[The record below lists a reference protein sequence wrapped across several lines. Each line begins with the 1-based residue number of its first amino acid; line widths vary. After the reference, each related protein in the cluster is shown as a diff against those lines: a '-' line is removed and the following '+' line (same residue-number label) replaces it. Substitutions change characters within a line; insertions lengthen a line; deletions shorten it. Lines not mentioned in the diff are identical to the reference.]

1 MDWKNPEEQRLLQA
15 IMSLKM
21 TAEAERFLRDL
32 LTAGEISELSKRF
45 RAAEMLDAKTP
56 YSFIEQ
62 ETGFSSTTVARV
74 AKWLN
79 SGRGGYKLII
89 DRLHHTDPDRPRE
102 GSVAGNKPRTAVL
115 PRPVGVSMMKTIDD

>member
-15 IMSLKM
+15 IMSLKT

-89 DRLHHTDPDRPRE
+89 DRLHHTDPDRPR
-102 GSVAGNKPRTAVL
+102 
-115 PRPVGVSMMKTIDD
+115 